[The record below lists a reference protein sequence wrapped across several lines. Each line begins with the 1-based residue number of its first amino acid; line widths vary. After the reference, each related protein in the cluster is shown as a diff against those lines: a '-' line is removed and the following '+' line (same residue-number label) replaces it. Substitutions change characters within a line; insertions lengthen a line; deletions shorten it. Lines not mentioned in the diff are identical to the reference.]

1 MPHPVTIGKRTRM
14 SFSKIK
20 EIADVP
26 NLIELQVDS
35 YKWFIEEGLKEVF
48 EDISPIEDYTG
59 NLILEFVDYS
69 LDDKP
74 KYDIEEC
81 KDRDATYCAPLKV
94 KVRLINKETGE
105 IKEQEVFMGDFPLMT
120 EKGTFVING
129 AERVIVSQLVRSPGV
144 YYALERDKTGKKLI
158 SSTVIPNRGAWLEYE
173 TDSNDVI
180 SVRVDRTRKQPV
192 TVLLRALGIG
202 TDAEIIELLGED
214 ERLAATLEK
223 DNTKTVEEGLIEIYK
238 KLRPGEPPTV
248 ESASSLLNALFFD
261 AKRYD
266 LAKVGR
272 YKFNKKLALCYR
284 IMNKISAEDVVNP
297 ETGEVFVKAGEK
309 ISYEVAKNIQNAGIN
324 VVTLLVEDEK
334 VVKVIGN
341 NFVDIKSHVDF
352 DIDELDIKEKVHYPT
367 LKEILEAYS
376 DEEEIKKLL
385 SSE

>member
-1 MPHPVTIGKRTRM
+1 MPYPVTIGKRKRM

-20 EIADVP
+20 EIADLP

-35 YKWFIEEGLKEVF
+35 YKWFLEEGLKEVF
-48 EDISPIEDYTG
+48 NDISPIEDYTG

-81 KDRDATYCAPLKV
+81 KERDATYCAPLKV

-120 EKGTFVING
+120 DRGTFVING

-202 TDAEIIELLGED
+202 TNAEIIELLGED
-214 ERLAATLEK
+214 ERLMATLEK
-223 DNTKTVEEGLIEIYK
+223 DNTTNVEEGLVEIYK

-248 ESASSLLNALFFD
+248 ESASSLINALFFD

-272 YKFNKKLALCYR
+272 YKFNKKLALAYR
-284 IMNKISAEDVVNP
+284 IMNRVAYDDIINP
-297 ETGEVFVKAGEK
+297 ETGEVFVKADEK
-309 ISYEVAKNIQNAGIN
+309 ISYDDAWKIQNSGIN
-324 VVTLLVEDEK
+324 AVTIKTDEDRK
-334 VVKVIGN
+334 VKVIGN
-341 NFVDIKSHVDF
+341 NFVD
-352 DIDELDIKEKVHYPT
+352 LT
-367 LKEILEAYS
+367 
-376 DEEEIKKLL
+376 
-385 SSE
+385 

>member
-1 MPHPVTIGKRTRM
+1 
-14 SFSKIK
+14 
-20 EIADVP
+20 
-26 NLIELQVDS
+26 
-35 YKWFIEEGLKEVF
+35 
-48 EDISPIEDYTG
+48 
-59 NLILEFVDYS
+59 
-69 LDDKP
+69 
-74 KYDIEEC
+74 
-81 KDRDATYCAPLKV
+81 
-94 KVRLINKETGE
+94 
-105 IKEQEVFMGDFPLMT
+105 DFPLMT

-248 ESASSLLNALFFD
+248 ESASSLLNSLFFD
-261 AKRYD
+261 PKRYD

-284 IMNKISAEDVVNP
+284 IMDKVASRDIVNE
-297 ETGEVFVKAGEK
+297 ETGEVIVNAGEK
-309 ISYEVAKNIQNAGIN
+309 IEHDVAKKIQNSGIN
-324 VVTLLVEDEK
+324 QVWVAVESEK
-334 VVKVIGN
+334 EIKVIGN
-341 NFVDIKSHVDF
+341 NFVDIQSHVDF
-352 DIDELDIKEKVHYPT
+352 DISDLEIKEDVHYPT
-367 LKEILEAYS
+367 LKEILEKYD
-376 DEEEIKKLL
+376 DENEIKEVIKANMK
-385 SSE
+385 

>member
-120 EKGTFVING
+120 DTGTFIING

-144 YYALERDKTGKKLI
+144 YYNKEIDTMGNRLYD
-158 SSTVIPNRGAWLEYE
+158 STVIPTVVHGLNL
-173 TDSNDVI
+173 
-180 SVRVDRTRKQPV
+180 KQM
-192 TVLLRALGIG
+192 L
-202 TDAEIIELLGED
+202 
-214 ERLAATLEK
+214 
-223 DNTKTVEEGLIEIYK
+223 
-238 KLRPGEPPTV
+238 
-248 ESASSLLNALFFD
+248 
-261 AKRYD
+261 
-266 LAKVGR
+266 
-272 YKFNKKLALCYR
+272 
-284 IMNKISAEDVVNP
+284 
-297 ETGEVFVKAGEK
+297 VKW
-309 ISYEVAKNIQNAGIN
+309 
-324 VVTLLVEDEK
+324 
-334 VVKVIGN
+334 
-341 NFVDIKSHVDF
+341 
-352 DIDELDIKEKVHYPT
+352 
-367 LKEILEAYS
+367 
-376 DEEEIKKLL
+376 
-385 SSE
+385 

>member
-223 DNTKTVEEGLIEIYK
+223 TTLKQLKRSNRNIQ

-352 DIDELDIKEKVHYPT
+352 DIDELDIK
-367 LKEILEAYS
+367 
-376 DEEEIKKLL
+376 KKFTIRL
-385 SSE
+385 

>member
-180 SVRVDRTRKQPV
+180 YVRIDKTRKLPI
-192 TVLLRALGIG
+192 TILARAMGYG
-202 TDAEIIELLGED
+202 SDQELLDYFGEE
-214 ERLAATLEK
+214 ERFKATIEK
-223 DNTKTVEEGLIEIYK
+223 DNTKTKEEALLEIYK
-238 KLRPGEPPTV
+238 RLRPGEPPNV
-248 ESASSLLNALFFD
+248 FISSL
-261 AKRYD
+261 
-266 LAKVGR
+266 
-272 YKFNKKLALCYR
+272 
-284 IMNKISAEDVVNP
+284 
-297 ETGEVFVKAGEK
+297 
-309 ISYEVAKNIQNAGIN
+309 
-324 VVTLLVEDEK
+324 
-334 VVKVIGN
+334 
-341 NFVDIKSHVDF
+341 
-352 DIDELDIKEKVHYPT
+352 
-367 LKEILEAYS
+367 YS
-376 DEEEIKKLL
+376 F
-385 SSE
+385 